1 MDDKRKFSRV
11 PFVVKAQIDWRG
23 KVLTG
28 EVSNLSLR
36 GMFAH
41 VPEPIPVGEKL
52 ASTLELTG
60 DSSDLKVTI
69 VAKVVRADA
78 KGIGLEFEQMDL
90 DSFIHLRNIVAYNS
104 GDADLIDQEFT
115 NFIKHRGFAI

>member
-11 PFVVKAQIDWRG
+11 PFVVKAQIDWQG
-23 KVLTG
+23 KALTG

-36 GMFAH
+36 GMFVH
-41 VPEPIPVGEKL
+41 VPEAIAVGEKL
-52 ASTLELTG
+52 ASTLQLTG

-78 KGIGLEFEQMDL
+78 KGIGIEFEQMDL

-104 GDADLIDQEFT
+104 GNADLIDQEFM

>member
-11 PFVVKAQIDWRG
+11 PFVVKAQIDWQG
-23 KVLTG
+23 KVLAG

-36 GMFAH
+36 GMLVH
-41 VPEPIPVGEKL
+41 VPETIPVGEKL
-52 ASTLELTG
+52 ASTLQLTG

-69 VAKVVRADA
+69 VAKVVRTDA

-104 GDADLIDQEFT
+104 GNADLIDQEFM